1 MTSSGF
7 ISGAA
12 NLRTTVANIAERDA
26 LIASLTMGDLVP
38 VADTGSGSPG
48 IYQFDG
54 TGFIDLSTVDSTLNA
69 SSTNP
74 VENQAVFNALALK
87 ADTSSLATVATSGDY
102 TDLTNRPANE
112 ATVALI
118 TEAGSGAIITTAER
132 SKLGGIEAGA
142 EINVQSDWN
151 ETNATADSFIQNKP
165 NLDGLSVSTI
175 GGQPVMTIVD
185 ATRGNKV
192 LSVAEHTITWDTNE
206 IDDDKWVRTG
216 LSNVDEASI
225 VLPLNATAVFA
236 SAYCVDADA
245 KSKDVV
251 AFVDTTSQG
260 SIGTLAGIGPQNFT
274 NTTLNIDINAGQRFR
289 LKGNLTGGKIRQTII
304 NLIFKWRA

>member
-26 LIASLTMGDLVP
+26 LIASLTVGDLVP
-38 VADTGSGSPG
+38 VADTGSGSPATF
-48 IYQFDG
+48 QFNG
-54 TGFIDLSTVDSTLNA
+54 TGFDDLS
-69 SSTNP
+69 
-74 VENQAVFNALALK
+74 
-87 ADTSSLATVATSGDY
+87 GG
-102 TDLTNRPANE
+102 E
-112 ATVALI
+112 A
-118 TEAGSGAIITTAER
+118 
-132 SKLGGIEAGA
+132 
-142 EINVQSDWN
+142 NVQSDWN

-175 GGQPVMTIVD
+175 GGQPVLTIVD

-206 IDDDKWVRTG
+206 IDNDKWVKTS
-216 LSNVDEASI
+216 LSETDEASI

-245 KSKDVV
+245 KSKDVL

-289 LKGNLTGGKIRQTII
+289 LKGNLTGDKIKQTII
-304 NLIFKWRA
+304 NIIFKWRA